1 MISIT
6 FTIGITDIFQMNK
19 IVSII
24 NVGKFDGGVT
34 LCFTK
39 IIFMCLAFETR
50 MEISLRR
57 TLVLQEFYAAK

>member
-1 MISIT
+1 
-6 FTIGITDIFQMNK
+6 MNK

-39 IIFMCLAFETR
+39 IIFMCPAFETR

-57 TLVLQEFYAAK
+57 TLVLQEFYAAKWKKN

>member
-1 MISIT
+1 
-6 FTIGITDIFQMNK
+6 MNK